1 MAKLYDLVKE
11 IEEFE
16 FEIDEETG
24 EILNFA
30 ELDALE
36 LERDTKIENL
46 CLWRKNLL
54 SDAEAYK
61 KEEES
66 FRKKRQSAEKQA
78 ERLTAYI
85 QYILAGEKFK
95 TSKVTV
101 SYRISKA
108 VDVEDV
114 EKIPDEFKRVKQ
126 TVEPDKQTIKKAI
139 EGGAII
145 DGCCLVEKKNIQ
157 IK

>member
-1 MAKLYDLVKE
+1 MAKLYELVKE
-11 IEEFE
+11 IEDFE
-16 FEIDEETG
+16 LEIDEETG

-30 ELDALE
+30 ELEDLE

-61 KEEES
+61 KEEDI
-66 FRKKRQSAEKQA
+66 FKKKKKAAEKQA
-78 ERLTAYI
+78 ERLTEYI

-101 SYRISKA
+101 SYRNSKQ
-108 VDVEDV
+108 VDVEDID
-114 EKIPDEFKRVKQ
+114 KLPDEYLRVTQK
-126 TVEPDKQTIKKAI
+126 VEADKVAIKKAI
-139 EGGAII
+139 EEGVVIE
-145 DGCCLVEKKNIQ
+145 GCCLVEKKNIQ